1 MNKNYLS
8 LLTIFMCLSLSGQ
21 VSEPDPVFIQ
31 NLYQK
36 ALGDQQGYFWL
47 SDLCKEA
54 GPRLAG
60 SPGDAKA
67 VKWAVETLDTLGYEK
82 VLKQEVDVRH
92 WVRGIETAEFLSK
105 GKRKALNITALG
117 GSISTPGGDSG
128 NGITAE
134 VVEVKNRKDLYAK
147 GSKLKGKV
155 VFFNE
160 PMDPWLI
167 NTGSAYGKAGWQR
180 WGGASEAAKY
190 GAVAVL
196 VRSLTHR
203 LDNFPHTGAMTYEQG
218 VKKIP
223 AAAISTNGAEWLS
236 KELLKSPHSKVK
248 IILGSHDIGRKN
260 SANVIAEWKG
270 IEKPDEVI
278 LVGGH
283 LDSWDLATGAQDDG
297 AGVAHAMHAVW
308 LLKSLGYQPRHTI
321 RIVLFANEEFGLDG
335 AKKYAKEGLEENRKH
350 ILCIESDGGS
360 GAPRGFSLP
369 AIIHDK
375 SPELIKELDNLLA
388 RYGCKEWTQG
398 GSGADVSQII
408 DDGVI
413 LCGYRADSQ
422 RYFDYHHTSQDDIK
436 SVHPRELELGSASI
450 ASFLYFFDKKL

>member
-1 MNKNYLS
+1 MSKRYLFF
-8 LLTIFMCLSLSGQ
+8 LATLTGLNLTGQ
-21 VSEPDPVFIQ
+21 VADPDPVFIQ
-31 NLYQK
+31 NVYQR

-47 SDLCKEA
+47 SDLCKDV

-60 SPGDAKA
+60 SAGDAKA
-67 VKWAVETLDTLGYEK
+67 VKWAFETLDTLGYDK

-92 WVRGIETAEFLSK
+92 WVRGVETAEHLFK
-105 GKRKALNITALG
+105 GKRTELNITALG

-128 NGITAE
+128 NGLTAQ

-147 GSKLKGKV
+147 ASDLKGKV

-203 LDNFPHTGAMTYEQG
+203 LDDFPHTGAMTYEQG

-236 KELLKSPHSKVK
+236 KELVKNPESKVK
-248 IILGSHDIGRKN
+248 LILGSRDVGRKS
-260 SANVIAEWKG
+260 SANIIAEWKG
-270 IEKPDEVI
+270 SEKPDEVI

-283 LDSWDLATGAQDDG
+283 LDSWDLGTGAQDDG

-308 LLKSLGYQPRHTI
+308 LLKSLGYRPRHTI

-335 AKKYAKEGLEENRKH
+335 AKKYAKEGLEEGRKH

-369 AIIHDK
+369 PRIHDLR
-375 SPELIKELDNLLA
+375 PELIDELDNLLA

-398 GSGADVSQII
+398 GSGADVSQIT
-408 DDGVI
+408 DKDVV